1 MENNKKFSLII
12 TLSILSILAILAIS
26 TKYINESTT
35 IETYSNTSQKSSES
49 LNRLMKG
56 NEKFIYASYN
66 SSPIDSSLRKS
77 LYQNGQKP
85 YAVILTCSDSRVVPE
100 DIFYTGLGEIF
111 VIRVAGNI
119 VDDSVLGSIEY
130 AVDDLKVPLIMV
142 MGHNK
147 CGAVYSASNINDL
160 SGYLEKTVEKIVP
173 SYQKSK
179 ALGGSDSEINERAI
193 NFNIENSV
201 NTIKENK
208 VVKKHISDNSVMI
221 IGANYNLE
229 TGKVML
235 LDK

>member
-100 DIFYTGLGEIF
+100 DIFYTGLGELF
-111 VIRVAGNI
+111 VIRVAGNVI
-119 VDDSVLGSIEY
+119 DDSVLGSLEY
-130 AVDDLKVPLIMV
+130 AVEDLKIPLVVV
-142 MGHNK
+142 MGHQK
-147 CGAVYSASNINDL
+147 CGAVYAAKNINEL
-160 SGYLEKTVEKIVP
+160 SGSLAKTIQKIVP
-173 SYQKSK
+173 SFEKSK
-179 ALGGSDSEINERAI
+179 ALGGSDNEVGERAI

-235 LDK
+235 LGK

>member
-1 MENNKKFSLII
+1 MKNNKKFALII
-12 TLSILSILAILAIS
+12 TLSTLSILAILTLS

-35 IETYSNTSQKSSES
+35 IETYSNTSKKSSES

-56 NEKFIYASYN
+56 NEKFIDASYN

-85 YAVILTCSDSRVVPE
+85 YAVVLTCSDSRVVPE

-111 VIRVAGNI
+111 VVRVAGNVI
-119 VDDSVLGSIEY
+119 DDSVLGSIEF
-130 AVDDLKVPLIMV
+130 AVDNLKAPLIVV
-142 MGHNK
+142 MGHQK
-147 CGAVYSASNINDL
+147 CGAVYAANNVNDL
-160 SGYLEKTVEKIVP
+160 SGSLAKTVKKIVP
-173 SYQKSK
+173 SFEKAK
-179 ALGGSDSEINERAI
+179 ALGGSDNEIGERAI
-193 NFNIENSV
+193 NFNIKNSV
-201 NTIKENK
+201 NTIKENE
-208 VVKKHISDNSVMI
+208 VVKKHISDNSVMV

>member
-1 MENNKKFSLII
+1 MEKNKKFSLII
-12 TLSILSILAILAIS
+12 ALSVLSILVILAIS
-26 TKYINESTT
+26 TNYFNGYSA
-35 IETYSNTSQKSSES
+35 IETYSNKSQSSSES
-49 LNRLMKG
+49 LSRLMDG
-56 NEKFIYASYN
+56 NKKFIYSSYN
-66 SSPIDSSLRKS
+66 SSSIDSSIRKS
-77 LYQNGQKP
+77 LYENGQKP
-85 YAVILTCSDSRVVPE
+85 YAIILTCSDSRIVPE

-147 CGAVYSASNINDL
+147 CGAVYSASNINGL
-160 SGYLEKTVEKIVP
+160 SGSLEKTVEKIVP

-179 ALGGSDSEINERAI
+179 SLGGSDSEINERAI
-193 NFNIENSV
+193 NFNTENSI
-201 NTIKENK
+201 NTIKENE
-208 VVKKHISDNSVMI
+208 VVKKHISDNSVMVV
-221 IGANYNLE
+221 GAKYDLE